1 MPPGRSEM
9 ERERKGTGGGEAQLV
24 SIGRDCEGEYHS
36 SSHSCKLMLLTTV
49 LFWDACVID
58 HDVLSVNDYVFD
70 NDCFFGT
77 HVLSTTTLCL
87 TTIFLFGNGFICWQ

>member
-9 ERERKGTGGGEAQLV
+9 ERERKGAGGGETQLV

-36 SSHSCKLMLLTTV
+36 SSHSCKLMFLTTV
-49 LFWDACVID
+49 LFWE
-58 HDVLSVNDYVFD
+58 
-70 NDCFFGT
+70 

-87 TTIFLFGNGFICWQ
+87 TTIFLFGNGFIC